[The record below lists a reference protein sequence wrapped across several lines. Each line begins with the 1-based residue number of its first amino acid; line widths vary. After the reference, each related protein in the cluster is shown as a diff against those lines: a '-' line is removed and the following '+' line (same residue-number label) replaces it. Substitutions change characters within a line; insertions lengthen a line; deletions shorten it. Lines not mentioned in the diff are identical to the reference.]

1 MKLLLVADPMCSWCY
16 GFGKEMT
23 SLLERLPEIEL
34 ELVMGGLTAHAT
46 DILDEGGK
54 RFRLSHWEKVEEQ
67 TGLPFNRDGLMNRT
81 NFVYNSEAICRAVV
95 ATRIIAP
102 GSNLLEVFRALQRAF
117 YVEAL
122 DTTDGNV
129 LALTAAAALRQQG
142 YSVVAEDFLDVWHSA
157 STVQATQADF
167 SRARLMGVN
176 SFPTLFREVDGSFQR
191 VGNGYASVNQ
201 LEREIVGIAA

>member
-117 YVEAL
+117 YCL
-122 DTTDGNV
+122 LYTSPSPRD
-129 LALTAAAALRQQG
+129 
-142 YSVVAEDFLDVWHSA
+142 
-157 STVQATQADF
+157 
-167 SRARLMGVN
+167 
-176 SFPTLFREVDGSFQR
+176 
-191 VGNGYASVNQ
+191 
-201 LEREIVGIAA
+201 